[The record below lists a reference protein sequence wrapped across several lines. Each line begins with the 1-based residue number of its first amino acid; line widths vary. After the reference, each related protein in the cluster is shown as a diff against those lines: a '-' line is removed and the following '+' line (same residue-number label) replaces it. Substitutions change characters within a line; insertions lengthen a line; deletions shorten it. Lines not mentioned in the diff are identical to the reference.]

1 MKGVILKCIAELVE
15 SKFGR
20 DKWEAI
26 LEQTGL
32 PKDTTFLIGDT
43 VDDGKTM
50 KAVES
55 LCNVLDLNLQQ
66 VGDAFGEYWMC
77 EFAPRLYKGHYKGIN
92 SAKEFILKM
101 DDVHTQTT
109 KTIADAKPPEFTY
122 KWKDDN
128 TLIMGYK
135 SHRGLI
141 DIMVGLIRG
150 VGKYYKDDLEV
161 TKISDKEVEIKFK

>member
-1 MKGVILKCIAELVE
+1 
-15 SKFGR
+15 
-20 DKWEAI
+20 
-26 LEQTGL
+26 
-32 PKDTTFLIGDT
+32 
-43 VDDGKTM
+43 
-50 KAVES
+50 
-55 LCNVLDLNLQQ
+55 
-66 VGDAFGEYWMC
+66 
-77 EFAPRLYKGHYKGIN
+77 
-92 SAKEFILKM
+92 M